1 MSNILSRL
9 RNRRANPA
17 ADHPGTDAKPGP
29 VALHIPRTRV
39 GAWLGRPMTSFHL
52 IVAVTALLI
61 TMGLTMVLSASGVY
75 SYDFE
80 GSPWTVFGKQLLWTA
95 IGLLAFYIA

>member
-1 MSNILSRL
+1 MSSILRRL

-17 ADHPGTDAKPGP
+17 TDHPGVDVQPGP
-29 VALHIPRTRV
+29 AALHIPRTRV

-61 TMGLTMVLSASGVY
+61 TMGLTMVL
-75 SYDFE
+75 
-80 GSPWTVFGKQLLWTA
+80 
-95 IGLLAFYIA
+95 